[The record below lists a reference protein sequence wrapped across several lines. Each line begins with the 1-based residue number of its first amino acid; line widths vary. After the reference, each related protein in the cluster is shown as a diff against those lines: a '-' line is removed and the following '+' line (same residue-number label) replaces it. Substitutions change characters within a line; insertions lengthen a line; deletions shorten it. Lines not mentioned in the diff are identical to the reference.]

1 MMVRVESKEINNY
14 YDIDV
19 YEDNSNLS
27 ELVSIIAVSIK
38 HTMNKHNMTYGDVM
52 NQVEMFVRNTKL
64 GVVVDGNKRSK

>member
-1 MMVRVESKEINNY
+1 MVKIESKEVNNY

-38 HTMNKHNMTYGDVM
+38 YTMNKHNMTYDDVM
-52 NQVEMFVRNTKL
+52 NQVEMFVRSTKL
-64 GVVVDGNKRSK
+64 GVVNDGNEGSK